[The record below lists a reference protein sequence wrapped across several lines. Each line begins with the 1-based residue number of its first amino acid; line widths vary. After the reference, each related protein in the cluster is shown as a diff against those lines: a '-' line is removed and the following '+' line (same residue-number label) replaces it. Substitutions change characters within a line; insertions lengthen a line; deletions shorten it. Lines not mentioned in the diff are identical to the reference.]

1 MFFCLPDMLIILVSF
16 ILVSFIFY
24 GIYLIFLLNVVLS
37 FNVLIYQMSPF
48 EGAPEEF
55 DQTIFAVRKDRTIGP
70 VEGRALNFVRGQQRY
85 SFMTLW

>member
-1 MFFCLPDMLIILVSF
+1 MVFCLLDMLTIVVLF

-24 GIYLIFLLNVVLS
+24 GICLIFLLNVVLS
-37 FNVLIYQMSPF
+37 FNILMYQMSPF

-70 VEGRALNFVRGQQRY
+70 VEGRALNFVREQQRY
-85 SFMTLW
+85 CFMTLW